1 MARVTSV
8 VGQIRSSTRALT
20 VASISPH
27 AWLGRPNDT
36 RCRVLPSFPTALPSR
51 SSSSA
56 IRALLDTMS
65 LNASAILPL
74 RPDHSTGSRT
84 EKLPLRTCW
93 SARSSVG
100 STSELSAEPSSG
112 VVTTR
117 SRRFAIV
124 MPLRGAWRGDRASR
138 GLGFEHELDRV
149 LRAGLAEED
158 PPEGINGLG
167 ADLKPAGDLAGGAAL
182 GDQQE
187 DLPLAGGQS
196 LVSWQRL
203 ARRSHDSGPCKT
215 RAGR

>member
-27 AWLGRPNDT
+27 ARLGRPKDT

-56 IRALLDTMS
+56 IRALLDTIS

-74 RPDHSTGSRT
+74 RPDHSTGSRM
-84 EKLPLRTCW
+84 EKLPSRTCW

-100 STSELSAEPSSG
+100 STSELSAGPSSD

-117 SRRFAIV
+117 SRRFFIV
-124 MPLRGAWRGDRASR
+124 LPLRGGGRGEEIEPAQ
-138 GLGFEHELDRV
+138 GLGFEHEPNRV

-158 PPEGINGLG
+158 RAEGLNGLG
-167 ADLKPAGDLAGGAAL
+167 ADLKPAGDLPGGAAL
-182 GDQQE
+182 GDQQK
-187 DLPLAGGQS
+187 DLPLAGRQS
-196 LVSWQRL
+196 LVPW
-203 ARRSHDSGPCKT
+203 
-215 RAGR
+215 